1 MIEEFPA
8 QLSDGNITQDEFNAW
23 KKQLLQYLEEKP
35 EYQLF
40 LPGGMVAI
48 FGLQFIYLFNIFFF

>member
-1 MIEEFPA
+1 MIEEYPA

-48 FGLQFIYLFNIFFF
+48 YIWVTIYIFF